1 MKKCLSFMSIEDLL
15 VNYESLLMRFCKE
28 DDMGLNTD
36 TTEDEIDFIKEEICR
51 RVYENN

>member
-28 DDMGLNTD
+28 DDMGLSTD
-36 TTEDEIDFIKEEICR
+36 KTEDEIDFIKEEICR
-51 RVYENN
+51 RIYNNM